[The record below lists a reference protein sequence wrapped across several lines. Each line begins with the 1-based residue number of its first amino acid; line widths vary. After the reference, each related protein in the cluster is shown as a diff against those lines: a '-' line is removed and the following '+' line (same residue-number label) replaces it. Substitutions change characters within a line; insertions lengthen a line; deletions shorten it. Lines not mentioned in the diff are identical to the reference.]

1 MASPIVL
8 EGQRRLGL
16 APWDRGLSASFA
28 SAAAAGQRLDALD
41 LFARLFIEGCVGEVD
56 VPVQARVRVL
66 LGGWV
71 RRMCARLIHV
81 NLLVRLAGLRGVTST
96 CGASFTLQ
104 VYCLIFELKTQ

>member
-1 MASPIVL
+1 V
-8 EGQRRLGL
+8 RLYGVVV
-16 APWDRGLSASFA
+16 
-28 SAAAAGQRLDALD
+28 
-41 LFARLFIEGCVGEVD
+41 I
-56 VPVQARVRVL
+56 

-104 VYCLIFELKTQ
+104 DHCLTLLVLTQVVC